1 MFFFKLL
8 SILAHELGAFE
19 NLLISIVFII
29 DTKFTGDPSGNR
41 FREDFKERL
50 DGFFGA
56 AESQCKRNGLG
67 ETRELIGNF
76 LKVLGDMEV
85 DVALKAD
92 LRTPALLVLAGN
104 IGCDPGFLIRVSLRA
119 DVIRALSL
127 CSTATIKRGVSSNS
141 PVNIPVFVVVST
153 STTLGTRIS
162 RGRTSHIPSGR
173 QENITR
179 PRPVDSQL
187 DKKSRT

>member
-1 MFFFKLL
+1 LGSIQNTSHSRFGRIKDLLNQMFFFKLL

-19 NLLISIVFII
+19 NLLISIVLII
-29 DTKFTGDPSGNR
+29 DRKFTDDPSGNR

-50 DGFFGA
+50 DGFFDA

-76 LKVLGDMEV
+76 LKVLGDMEI

-104 IGCDPGFLIRVSLRA
+104 IGCDLGFSSEYPY
-119 DVIRALSL
+119 AL
-127 CSTATIKRGVSSNS
+127 T
-141 PVNIPVFVVVST
+141 
-153 STTLGTRIS
+153 
-162 RGRTSHIPSGR
+162 
-173 QENITR
+173 
-179 PRPVDSQL
+179 
-187 DKKSRT
+187 